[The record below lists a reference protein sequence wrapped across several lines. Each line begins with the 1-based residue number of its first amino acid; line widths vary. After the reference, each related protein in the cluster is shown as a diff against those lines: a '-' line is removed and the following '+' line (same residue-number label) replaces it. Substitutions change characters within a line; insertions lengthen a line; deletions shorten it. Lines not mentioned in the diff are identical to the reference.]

1 MLIHLGGQIM
11 NRHIATLALA
21 FILTTTGCNKGS
33 TRNGP
38 GTMQKEEPTQDRL
51 NTNGF
56 KLVTPS
62 TTIAQ
67 GEKARL
73 TIGIQRG
80 ENFSEDIALTFE
92 SLPQGVTIEPLQTV
106 FKITASE
113 ETVSIEAAKDA
124 AVGNF
129 TINVISKP
137 ASQRQETIEPI
148 KLTVKRP

>member
-1 MLIHLGGQIM
+1 M
-11 NRHIATLALA
+11 NRQIATIALV
-21 FILTTTGCNKGS
+21 FILTTTGCDKG
-33 TRNGP
+33 TRSNAP
-38 GTMQKEEPTQDRL
+38 GLMQKEEPTQDRL
-51 NTNGF
+51 NANGF

-67 GEKARL
+67 GEKTQL
-73 TIGIQRG
+73 TIGIERG

-106 FKITASE
+106 FKITASK

-124 AVGNF
+124 ALGNF

-137 ASQRQETIEPI
+137 ARQRQETIEPI